1 MQKKVYRVCSME
13 AKYGKSKRKGER
25 EQEHSLLNDKR
36 KAVQKEINA
45 RKIWTE
51 MVTER
56 GWEE

>member
-1 MQKKVYRVCSME
+1 ME
-13 AKYGKSKRKGER
+13 TKYGKSKRKGER